1 VQEHPEVPTTNIP
14 IDPALVAK
22 IDRLTQQGRD
32 VLRAAAEL
40 ASSVGHVMERM
51 DEIKATTCY
60 GDDDA
65 INALCRVTGW
75 DTLLDTRWPSRTT
88 PRPEP
93 TTVRPIRRH
102 GTPGSST
109 SAVSAGKGWRD
120 ETPSLTP

>member
-75 DTLLDTRWPSRTT
+75 DTLLDTMMAIAYHAEAGADDCPTDPPAWYARLLDKRRERW
-88 PRPEP
+88 EG
-93 TTVRPIRRH
+93 V
-102 GTPGSST
+102 
-109 SAVSAGKGWRD
+109 A
-120 ETPSLTP
+120 